1 MRVLRPGTAEMSDSL
16 NLGNSEDATVM
27 QKLREALGEKLS
39 EHVSVDRSWAREI
52 LGMSEAS

>member
-16 NLGNSEDATVM
+16 DLGSSEDATVM
-27 QKLREALGEKLS
+27 QKLRETLGEKLS
-39 EHVSVDRSWAREI
+39 EHVSVDRFWAREI

>member
-1 MRVLRPGTAEMSDSL
+1 MSDSL
-16 NLGNSEDATVM
+16 DLGSSEDATVM

-39 EHVSVDRSWAREI
+39 EHVSVDRFWAREI